1 MESLVGDPAAGRRD
15 RAGGTA
21 VAPVTL
27 DPLARIKRQVQHL
40 IWMLAFTIGL
50 QICTLGVLL
59 FCLR

>member
-1 MESLVGDPAAGRRD
+1 
-15 RAGGTA
+15 
-21 VAPVTL
+21 VTL
-27 DPLARIKRQVQHL
+27 DPLARIERQVQHL